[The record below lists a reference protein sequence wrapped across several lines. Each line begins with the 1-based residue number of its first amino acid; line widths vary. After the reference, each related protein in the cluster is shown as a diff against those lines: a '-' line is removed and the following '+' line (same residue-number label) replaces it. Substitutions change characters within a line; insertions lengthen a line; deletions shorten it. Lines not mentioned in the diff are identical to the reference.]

1 MNYQNQYPFNNPY
14 GNKKKTHS
22 TYLLKVS
29 RQLAGILIILLVMLL
44 LKFAKNDITG
54 VVNNKIKDII
64 NLDYTTET
72 KAVIANN
79 SPDFSAYLDKLLS
92 KFKIDKEFSLQY
104 MPTKGKITRNFGKV
118 INPLTKKEENNA
130 GIDIDAKVGTDVRA
144 VYDGTVETVENS
156 KTMGLTL
163 VINHNNGFKTTYGNL
178 SQSNVN
184 EGEMI
189 TKGSSIALTGN
200 SGSLAKANLHFEIYK
215 NGKAVNPIDYLKSN

>member
-14 GNKKKTHS
+14 VNRKKSRS

-29 RQLAGILIILLVMLL
+29 RQLAGILIILLVLLL
-44 LKFAKNDITG
+44 LKFVKNNTTN

-64 NLDYTTET
+64 NLDYTTEA

-79 SPDFSAYLDKLLS
+79 SPNFSDYIDKFLN
-92 KFKIDKEFSLQY
+92 KFKTNKEFNLDYLPIS
-104 MPTKGKITRNFGKV
+104 GKITSDFGKR
-118 INPLTKKEENNA
+118 INPLTKKEENHA
-130 GIDIDAKVGTDVRA
+130 GIDIDAKIGTDVRA

-156 KTMGLTL
+156 KTMGLML
-163 VINHNNGFKTTYGNL
+163 VIDHNNGFKTTYGHL
-178 SQSNVN
+178 SESNVN

-200 SGSLAKANLHFEIYK
+200 SGNSTGPHLHFEVYK
-215 NGKAVNPIDYLKSN
+215 NGKAVNPIDYLKNN